1 MHCTGYCLVKNDM
14 IHPLITKKVWCE
26 SINCDPGVPIEEN
39 IIMDDLSRIL
49 VYIIIGP
56 KKGQRR

>member
-1 MHCTGYCLVKNDM
+1 MMWYTHSLPM
-14 IHPLITKKVWCE
+14 VWCE

>member
-1 MHCTGYCLVKNDM
+1 MMWYTHSLPKDM
-14 IHPLITKKVWCE
+14 VWCE
-26 SINCDPGVPIEEN
+26 SINCDPGVPIEEI
-39 IIMDDLSRIL
+39 IIMDYLSRIL